1 MAQAKSRLSQQ
12 TGASHR
18 KISSS
23 SLSLESNDDDW
34 GNPPEDV
41 KKDVSGWGNE
51 DQDEEDLELFLN
63 SDDEDDDKQ
72 SAAPTSVLD
81 MAARSR
87 GNSAKGMKLGGT
99 TSTTKSTTK
108 STTTEKKNAK
118 PAAADEDFFG
128 SFGF

>member
-12 TGASHR
+12 TGASPR

-23 SLSLESNDDDW
+23 SLSLESTNDDDW
-34 GNPPEDV
+34 GNTPEDV
-41 KKDVSGWGNE
+41 KKDVDGWGNE

-99 TSTTKSTTK
+99 TTTQPNKKSTATK
-108 STTTEKKNAK
+108 KTNAK